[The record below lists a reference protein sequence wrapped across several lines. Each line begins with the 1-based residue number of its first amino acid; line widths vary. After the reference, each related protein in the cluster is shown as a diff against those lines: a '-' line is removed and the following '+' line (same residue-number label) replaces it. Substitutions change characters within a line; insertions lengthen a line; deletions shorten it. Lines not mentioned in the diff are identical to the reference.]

1 MKMILLRLIVER
13 VSKKNR
19 LFVIVKKV
27 SKLALSTKMLN

>member
-13 VSKKNR
+13 VSKKNL
-19 LFVIVKKV
+19 LFAIVKKV